1 MRQSRMIAS
10 DHDSG
15 GRCNDPDTAGHLERP
30 VML

>member
-1 MRQSRMIAS
+1 MIAS